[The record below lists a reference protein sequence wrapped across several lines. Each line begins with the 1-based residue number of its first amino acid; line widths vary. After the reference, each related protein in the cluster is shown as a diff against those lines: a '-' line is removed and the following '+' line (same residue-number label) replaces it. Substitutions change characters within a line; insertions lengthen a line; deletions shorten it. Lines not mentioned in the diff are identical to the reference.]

1 MRQSFLRNDTPKP
14 LDVLI
19 EEARLATLEQYRV
32 LSQADVAGLMLLA
45 QEAAHSLQATQA
57 TVSFV
62 DDTRVWFGG
71 AYGFAEDVASRESSF
86 CDTVVRSGAPLMVP
100 DGLVDPRFWDH
111 ALVRGEPG
119 LRSYAGA
126 PLIDRGGYTL
136 GTVAVY
142 SVAPEAFSTS
152 VLRELTALAALVRD
166 FLSDAR
172 QEAPAAAAVPVR
184 RVQGWLG
191 VKTAEVKAG
200 SAGRA
205 SGLLVVSVAKHSPAE
220 AAGLQPTDILHSIG
234 GQKLTTVSDV
244 AAALAGR
251 AAGSRLPIKYRR
263 SGHWFAGEVEV
274 VALKRLVRVPRAR

>member
-1 MRQSFLRNDTPKP
+1 MRQSILRNDIPKP

-32 LSQADVAGLMLLA
+32 LSQADVAGLSLLS

-57 TVSFV
+57 AVSFV

-71 AYGFAEDVASRESSF
+71 AYGFAEDMASRESSF
-86 CDTVVRSGAPLMVP
+86 CDAVVRSGAPLMVA

-152 VLRELTALAALVRD
+152 ILRDLTALAALVRD

-172 QEAPAAAAVPVR
+172 QGTPRVAAAPAR

-205 SGLLVVSVAKHSPAE
+205 SGLVVVSVAKHSPAE
-220 AAGLQPTDILHSIG
+220 AAGLRPTDILHSIG
-234 GQKLTTVSDV
+234 AQKLTTVSDV

-263 SGHWFAGEVEV
+263 SGHWLAGEVEV